1 MIFPAIPE
9 VLHRSDHAAGRQ
21 SLPHRQLLPVFLR
34 CVGAC
39 AFQKAQQ
46 NRGTAS
52 GPAFASGTASKDFFA
67 HHHRIIRVR
76 ASATSRTASASHYVA
91 QAKADANKAGET
103 SPFTLLMES
112 AAAAAKPSKKDTQD
126 SADKPADD
134 KPMAN
139 QDDKAA
145 ATPPPPAGK
154 PPAKPEKSD
163 KDKNP
168 IAAKTGDEAPDDSQ
182 IAAADL
188 QLLNPQAPP
197 PVPPAQMPIVTP
209 PAKDKAEGI
218 RPGVAAAA
226 APAAAKPSPDLQID
240 ADMSAAKTANAAAQV
255 PAQSDDSQVE
265 ESQTPETAATQPDAK
280 TRTSGEET
288 SKSVKTAATGKPM
301 DDAGGAATSVESAKA
316 ESAKT
321 DSGKSDIARD
331 EAAKSAAA
339 NDDIPGIGVPRSDIA
354 KARAGKDAGKEDV
367 TKGYAGRSGG
377 AKGHVAQDNVA
388 KSDPRNDTGKTLSSD
403 LPPVEAPANSST
415 AKAAPPPVQPASL
428 GIDSVAAPQ
437 TVLPSQA
444 NSHAITQHVQVSAQ
458 PAPNVPALAVE
469 IAAKSQSG
477 AKQFDIRLDPAE
489 LGRVEVRLS
498 IDATGKASAHL
509 SADQPQ
515 TLTLLQKDAPIL
527 VRALREAGLDV
538 SQDGLNFSLRQ
549 QTENQNGNTGN
560 NGRRGSSRAF
570 PLAASISIDAT
581 AGSAAYRGVAN
592 GRLDIRV

>member
-1 MIFPAIPE
+1 M
-9 VLHRSDHAAGRQ
+9 
-21 SLPHRQLLPVFLR
+21 
-34 CVGAC
+34 
-39 AFQKAQQ
+39 
-46 NRGTAS
+46 
-52 GPAFASGTASKDFFA
+52 
-67 HHHRIIRVR
+67 R

-145 ATPPPPAGK
+145 ATQAPPPAGK
-154 PPAKPEKSD
+154 PQAKPEKSD

-209 PAKDKAEGI
+209 PANDKAEDI

-240 ADMSAAKTANAAAQV
+240 ANMSAAKTANAAAQV
-255 PAQSDDSQVE
+255 PAQSDDSQAE
-265 ESQTPETAATQPDAK
+265 EPQTSETVATQPDAK

-301 DDAGGAATSVESAKA
+301 DDAGSAATSVESAKA
-316 ESAKT
+316 ESAKAESAKVE
-321 DSGKSDIARD
+321 SGKSDIARD

-377 AKGHVAQDNVA
+377 AKGPIAKNDVA
-388 KSDPRNDTGKTLSSD
+388 KTDTSSDTGKTVSSD
-403 LPPVEAPANSST
+403 LPPVAAPANSST
-415 AKAAPPPVQPASL
+415 AKSAPQPVQPASL

-581 AGSAAYRGVAN
+581 AGSATYRGVAN